1 MPGFSCGR
9 IEPRISE
16 ENSKK
21 GKKRINFKNQDIR
34 LYVIFT
40 NLVFQSCKMGDVT
53 RPLSRDEQIEKL
65 RLVLG
70 GGPGISVP
78 ETIFLHGLGAT
89 GRTIF
94 INKTIFLSWELIVTP
109 AVYPRFVLNYNFSY
123 FSLKKSTQ

>member
-1 MPGFSCGR
+1 MPGFSCCR
-9 IEPRISE
+9 IKPRISK
-16 ENSKK
+16 EN
-21 GKKRINFKNQDIR
+21 GKSEKRINFKNQDIR

-89 GRTIF
+89 GGRFF
-94 INKTIFLSWELIVTP
+94 IDKNIFLTNLGTHSYSCRLP
-109 AVYPRFVLNYNFSY
+109 ALG
-123 FSLKKSTQ
+123 LKLEF